1 MDHPNSKGTTRM
13 ERGRYRQL
21 RRHSYWNTANI
32 SCQSDQTKAATT
44 AKEQIRT
51 SRLKVIACSNTQ
63 LGRLSIQIRPL
74 IISKSATEG
83 QNPHTQQPIPI
94 RPSTKP
100 RHATKPSKIRD
111 VNFTHGPSALTPL
124 VAVA

>member
-1 MDHPNSKGTTRM
+1 M

-32 SCQSDQTKAATT
+32 SCQSDQTKTATT

-74 IISKSATEG
+74 IISKQATEG
-83 QNPHTQQPIPI
+83 QNPLTQQP
-94 RPSTKP
+94 
-100 RHATKPSKIRD
+100 
-111 VNFTHGPSALTPL
+111 TPL
-124 VAVA
+124 PRLNEAAAHHQTFQNS